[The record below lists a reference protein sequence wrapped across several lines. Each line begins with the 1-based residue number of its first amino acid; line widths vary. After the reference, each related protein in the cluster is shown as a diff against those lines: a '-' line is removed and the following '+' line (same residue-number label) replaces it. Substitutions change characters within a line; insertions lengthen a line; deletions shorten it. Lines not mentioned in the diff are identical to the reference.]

1 MRIWN
6 LRLNLDELNAANLSG
21 MTDQIRSE
29 LWLGLV
35 YGCNGLDMPEGS
47 SKHLRSTFEIG
58 SAWRGEALAHQEK
71 MSLGG
76 KASAENRKQKT
87 GTAQPTKPRS
97 TFEAPSEGSSNQSTI
112 YNLQSTNQQPE
123 KASSPSRARGPRK
136 PKKQIHI
143 PEEYLKDLQVIC
155 DDWPRRSKKQEGGY
169 QDLRIWTDPAD
180 LWEAMTKNFPNDDPA
195 LMIKCGLVYL
205 DQILPEPSE
214 FDLRKPE
221 PPSFCYAMMNF
232 YGPKMAYWKL
242 KKEAARAKMEEQK

>member
-1 MRIWN
+1 M
-6 LRLNLDELNAANLSG
+6 NLDTFNSGYAALDNDQERAEFVSG
-21 MTDQIRSE
+21 LYKGM
-29 LWLGLV
+29 
-35 YGCNGLDMPEGS
+35 N
-47 SKHLRSTFEIG
+47 
-58 SAWRGEALAHQEK
+58 
-71 MSLGG
+71 GG
-76 KASAENRKQKT
+76 KVKDDCSDPMSVGFAIGEEMRKEAEGFRERSVENGAKRKSNRNDQT
-87 GTAQPTKPRS
+87 VDHEVYQTVDLTC
-97 TFEAPSEGSSNQSTI
+97 TQSTI
-112 YNLQSTNQQPE
+112 HNPQSTIQQPE

-205 DQILPEPSE
+205 DQILPEPNE
-214 FDLRKPE
+214 FDLRDSE